1 MNLLNIK
8 VSGRYQ
14 AVGEIPRIAVIRDR
28 DRTICDG
35 LADHIRVLG
44 IPEILVCDDTC
55 LETFVSLVL
64 PDAPDA
70 GVLLTGLRDC
80 VLGPVEIADLRRH
93 LPGWVIIVI
102 DHAGTANSAAD
113 ALAAGADDVLRMP
126 LQAHELVARVALR
139 MRQAGMAEKSISLE
153 TPLIARAQLTPVE
166 ADIMRIL
173 LSHRGQ
179 IVSRNQLSRQ
189 LDKADWLYGDRKFDV
204 HITRIRKKLR
214 AAFGNRYLVC
224 TIRSKGYLVQISDE
238 AETA

>member
-28 DRTICDG
+28 DRALCG
-35 LADHIRVLG
+35 SLADQIHTLG
-44 IPEILVCDDTC
+44 IPEIIVCDDTC
-55 LETFVSLVL
+55 LETFARVVL

-70 GVLLTGLRDC
+70 GVLLTGLRDA

-102 DHAGTANSAAD
+102 DHAGTAHSAAD

-126 LQAHELVARVALR
+126 FPAHELVARVALR
-139 MRQAGMAEKSISLE
+139 MRQAGMAEKSVSLE

-173 LSHRGQ
+173 LSHKGQ
-179 IVSRNQLSRQ
+179 IVTRNQLSQ
-189 LDKADWLYGDRKFDV
+189 ELDKSEWLYGDRKFDV
-204 HITRIRKKLR
+204 HITRIRKKLK
-214 AAFGNRYLVC
+214 AAFGDRYLVC
-224 TIRSKGYLVQISDE
+224 TIRSKGYLVQFSDE
-238 AETA
+238 PEST